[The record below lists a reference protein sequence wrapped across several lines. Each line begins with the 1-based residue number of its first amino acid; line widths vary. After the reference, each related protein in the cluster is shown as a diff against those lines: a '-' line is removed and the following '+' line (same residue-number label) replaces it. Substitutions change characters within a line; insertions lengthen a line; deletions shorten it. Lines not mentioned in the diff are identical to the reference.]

1 MKKLVRGNKKILI
14 IDDDVDILDA
24 LQLLLEDKGYDVN
37 VNSKGEYAE
46 KLIEGKKELPDLIVL
61 DIMLGNKDG
70 RIICKQLKS
79 SNRTRHIPIILVSA
93 QSNSK
98 ESSLEA
104 KANFFLPKPF
114 ESNTLIKTIESYL

>member
-1 MKKLVRGNKKILI
+1 MSKKILI
-14 IDDDVDILDA
+14 IDDDIDILDA
-24 LQLLLEDKGYDVN
+24 LQLLLEDKGYDIN

-79 SNRTRHIPIILVSA
+79 SNRTKHIPIILVSA

-98 ESSLEA
+98 KSSLDVG
-104 KANFFLPKPF
+104 ANFFLAKPF
-114 ESNTLIKTIESYL
+114 ESNTLIKTIENYL